1 MAIKL
6 NELSLENVDEWP
18 IVVKGFC
25 GLIVFIAI
33 ACAGYFFLIQ
43 SSMDKLSVLQ
53 KKEITLKEELKSS
66 INKTANLSEYIGQMQ
81 QLQIMFGSLLSQLP
95 DRKEIPGL
103 LEDITSVGLK
113 SGLVFNLIRPSEGK
127 VTDFY
132 ETISIQIEVEG
143 DYDQLGEF
151 VEGIEALS
159 RIVTIRDFSVNVI
172 SKGKSDDPNNKLV
185 MNITANTYRYLTIQE
200 QSEQAK
206 KKLEAKLKA
215 KKR

>member
-6 NELSLENVDEWP
+6 NEISMENIDEWP
-18 IVVKGFC
+18 IVIKGFC
-25 GLIVFIAI
+25 GLIVIIAI

-43 SSMDKLSVLQ
+43 SSIDKLSSLE
-53 KKEITLKEELKSS
+53 KKESSLKKELKTS

-81 QLQIMFGSLLSQLP
+81 QLRFMFDSLLSQLP
-95 DRKEIPGL
+95 DKKEIPGL
-103 LEDITSVGLK
+103 LEDITSVGLR
-113 SGLVFNLIRPSEGK
+113 SGLVFNLIRPSDGK
-127 VTDFY
+127 ITDFY

-151 VEGIEALS
+151 VEGIEALP
-159 RIVTIRDFSVNVI
+159 RIVTIKDFSVNVV
-172 SKGKSDDPNNKLV
+172 SKGKADNPNNKLV

-200 QSEQAK
+200 QSVQAK

-215 KKR
+215 RKR